1 MRVPLQI
8 SPGLVSDETTYSTP
22 GNWADGDNVRFRLG
36 RPESIGG
43 WESYHANLITGVCRS
58 MVAWIDKLSQVNVA
72 FGTHSGLYVIKSGG
86 LYDITPAGLD
96 TGAVDTVLYD
106 GGYGSGGYGMGAY
119 GVGATEET
127 ARTWSL
133 SLFGENLIASPAG
146 GGVYWWLNDPLVPA
160 EIISDAPASCNRV
173 IVTSNRQVVA
183 FGVTKADN
191 TFNPMGIRA
200 SDIGNPGDWSQNT
213 NDNVF
218 ETAVEGGGFIVDC
231 QLLGDFLLV
240 WTDNA
245 LFLGQFVGSSDQSYR
260 FDKVASGCGLI
271 GPQAAIVVNQTAYWM
286 TPDLRFFAYQ
296 YGGVPVEIPCPISRE
311 FRENVDLDQSAKIVA
326 ASIGKF
332 GEVWWFYPDSRDVF
346 ASNML
351 SDANDFSAAA
361 WAKTNVT
368 VTANTVAAPDGTMT
382 ADTLTITNT
391 AYTIEQYIPVNP
403 ETTYTLSWYV
413 KRGTATDLAWGVWDI
428 TNSVDL
434 VAPTSYYSETS
445 ADWVRIS
452 KTFTTSAGCVQIAPS
467 PAKYGSSTGTAY
479 LWGARLE
486 TGSVAG
492 AGENSRYISLNVGD
506 QALPWSKGP
515 IARTAFIDSGPLAYP
530 LGIDEAGQTYLHE
543 KGNDANGAALSW
555 FVETSAQYLGEGER
569 RALVRGVW
577 PDFEAQQGDVS
588 LTIKAFA
595 YPQATAR
602 TKGPFTLPAGREK
615 KDFIAEGRMV
625 ALRFSASAAPTFA
638 RIGKPTFDVEL
649 LGER

>member
-1 MRVPLQI
+1 MRVSPQI
-8 SPGLVSDETTYSTP
+8 LPGLVSDETIYSTP

-36 RPESIGG
+36 RAESIGG
-43 WESYHANLITGVCRS
+43 WESYHASLITGVCRS
-58 MVAWIDKLSQVNVA
+58 MVAWIDNLSQVNVA
-72 FGTHSGLYVIKSGG
+72 FGTHSGLYVIKSGD

-133 SLFGENLIASPAG
+133 SLYGQSLVASPAG
-146 GGVYWWLNDPLVPA
+146 GSVYLWENDPL
-160 EIISDAPASCNRV
+160 APATVISGAPGSCNRV
-173 IVTSNRQVVA
+173 LVTPERQILA
-183 FGVTKADN
+183 FGVTKVDN

-200 SDIGNPGDWSQNT
+200 SDIEDPSNWTPAT
-213 NDNVF
+213 DNNAF

-231 QLLGDFLLV
+231 RLLGSFLLV

-245 LFLGQFVGSSDQSYR
+245 LFLGQFVDSSDQSYR

-296 YGGVPVEIPCPISRE
+296 YGGVPAEIPCPISRE

-332 GEVWWFYPDSRDVF
+332 GEVWWFYPDNRDVE
-346 ASNML
+346 ASN
-351 SDANDFSAAA
+351 
-361 WAKTNVT
+361 
-368 VTANTVAAPDGTMT
+368 
-382 ADTLTITNT
+382 
-391 AYTIEQYIPVNP
+391 
-403 ETTYTLSWYV
+403 
-413 KRGTATDLAWGVWDI
+413 
-428 TNSVDL
+428 
-434 VAPTSYYSETS
+434 
-445 ADWVRIS
+445 
-452 KTFTTSAGCVQIAPS
+452 
-467 PAKYGSSTGTAY
+467 
-479 LWGARLE
+479 
-486 TGSVAG
+486 